1 MTNRVQTQM
10 NNKIVNLINK
20 VDDRTRIFRT
30 WRYHEK
36 YRSISRKIKGIL
48 NSILIGV
55 IADIKAKVK

>member
-1 MTNRVQTQM
+1 M
-10 NNKIVNLINK
+10 NIVHSRMNKKIVNLLNK

-36 YRSISRKIKGIL
+36 YRSISRRIKGVL